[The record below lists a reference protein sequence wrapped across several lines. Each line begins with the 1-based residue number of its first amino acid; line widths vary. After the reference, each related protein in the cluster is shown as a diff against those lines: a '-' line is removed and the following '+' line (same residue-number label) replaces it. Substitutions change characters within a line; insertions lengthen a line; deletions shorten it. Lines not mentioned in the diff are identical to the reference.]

1 MQIFRYSV
9 KRLSSHSGVLRP
21 QEIKLPKNA
30 KVIDAIYQ
38 AYDQGFYIFVE
49 DDPEMIER
57 DRFNVRKFTILST
70 GEDIPEKAKHIRS
83 IVMPDG
89 SHVFHV
95 YEVA

>member
-30 KVIDAIYQ
+30 KIVDAVFSSQSGEFSIY
-38 AYDQGFYIFVE
+38 AEI
-49 DDPEMIER
+49 DPEMVER
-57 DRFNVRKFTILST
+57 DKWNVRKFTILST

-89 SHVFHV
+89 FHVFHV